1 MTAVCHCRVKKAD
14 ACCSRSRLEP
24 PVYERTHAAAGRCDR
39 KVSSYRRHIRPRGF
53 GGSVNERKVY
63 VMQRLSISIILAV
76 GILMF
81 ALSGCAGREKPAT
94 TADIMRG
101 YAADVQAEV
110 ELKEQLAK
118 DWERG
123 SELAQTG
130 RERIRDGQEMIQE
143 GNSQINQGKREV
155 TQGTQLMQDSERRF
169 RENFPGLQL
178 RPGGGAGGTTGQ
190 TSATE

>member
-81 ALSGCAGREKPAT
+81 ALSGCAGREKPAN

-101 YAADVQAEV
+101 YAADVQPKSSSRNS
-110 ELKEQLAK
+110 LQKT
-118 DWERG
+118 G
-123 SELAQTG
+123 SGDRSGPRPAG
-130 RERIRDGQEMIQE
+130 RRIRDGQEMIR
-143 GNSQINQGKREV
+143 KA
-155 TQGTQLMQDSERRF
+155 TRR
-169 RENFPGLQL
+169 
-178 RPGGGAGGTTGQ
+178 
-190 TSATE
+190 